1 MKIRSLSILLTVI
14 FLIPAF
20 AYSADDG
27 LCKQGVVVVFGNG
40 VWNDREGADRSR
52 RLLAWRLES
61 HISGTDLEDLIT
73 NDTAHNPSDG
83 KLLDLVETF
92 EQNLQTDWSQ
102 FWRYLAGLDPMPD
115 FIQDKLIEIANTVD
129 ENVLQANPAVQDH
142 VDKYNEYLSK
152 GNKVVVVAH
161 SQGNL
166 FANIAYPG
174 IYSEYIDSFG
184 IVSVGNPDNY
194 VAGNGPYTTL
204 DEDIIIGSVP
214 GSLSANID
222 NFLGINLKDLTGHM
236 FEKSY
241 MESGRPAETKILDDI
256 ETMIFNLK
264 QPPGN
269 SELFIDFETLPDG
282 TRPTVVDYH
291 SNGYPGSP
299 ILDSYA
305 DFGVHFSQT
314 GTDESPAFSNYQTG
328 NNISAFVWRNV
339 NGYSDLIISFDCP
352 VYSIKADVSGAADAT
367 ITMTAQDINGNHIGA
382 DSAFGFQPY
391 IFAKT
396 VSLEISTPII
406 SQIKFTTQQWRGI
419 HLDNLHLNEQNPN
432 DNNSLKMFS
441 APVER
446 NGASSDIQFDIEICG
461 DGIDNNGDG
470 FVDEG
475 C

>member
-1 MKIRSLSILLTVI
+1 MIRLIGIILTVM
-14 FLIPAF
+14 FLIPNF
-20 AYSADDG
+20 AYSADGG
-27 LCKQGVVVVFGNG
+27 LCPKGVFVVFGNG
-40 VWNDREGADRSR
+40 VWNDKEDADRSR
-52 RLLAWRLES
+52 RLLTDELES

-73 NDTAHNPSDG
+73 YATAHNPSDG

-102 FWRYLAGLDPMPD
+102 FWRYLASLDPMPD

-129 ENVLQANPAVQDH
+129 ENILQANPAVQDH

-174 IYSEYIDSFG
+174 IDSEYIDSFG

-222 NFLGINLKDLTGHM
+222 NFFGINLKDLTGHM

-241 MESGRPAETKILDDI
+241 MASGRPAETKILDDI

-314 GTDESPAFSNYQTG
+314 GTDESPAFSNFQTG
-328 NNISAFVWRNV
+328 NNIYAFVWRNV

-352 VYSIKADVSGAADAT
+352 VYSIKADVAGAAGAT
-367 ITMTAQDINGNHIGA
+367 ITMTAQDINGNYIGA

-391 IFAKT
+391 IFSKT

-406 SQIKFTTQQWRGI
+406 SQIKFTTQQWAGI
-419 HLDNLHLNEQNPN
+419 ALDNLHLNEQNPN

-441 APVER
+441 APVEH
-446 NGASSDIQFDIEICG
+446 NGASSDIQFDIKICG